1 MLASVVAVTVT
12 AVSAAAD
19 FADARQLGTVAVPGQ
34 QRVVGPAARA
44 VAGVVH
50 ALLHA
55 VAAGGVWEDLRT
67 PGRPA
72 VARQPLWWLLRRPP
86 FAGQLSKKN
95 LG

>member
-12 AVSAAAD
+12 AVAAAAD
-19 FADARQLGTVAVPGQ
+19 DAGHLVTVAVPVQ
-34 QRVVGPAARA
+34 QRVAGPA
-44 VAGVVH
+44 VAAVVH
-50 ALLHA
+50 DQLHG
-55 VAAGGVWEDLRT
+55 VDAGGVWEELRT

-72 VARQPLWWLLRRPP
+72 VARRPLWWLLRRPP